1 MLQGVDRRHR
11 SRLIVAKLGQQ
22 SSRAL
27 VELSQHRRRCIR
39 PCKDSRRNQDLG
51 QEWNQVLVSTLYK
64 MRRAPGTSLPY
75 CRMVGSTP
83 TILQ

>member
-51 QEWNQVLVSTLYK
+51 QEWNQVLVGFTAKTIS
-64 MRRAPGTSLPY
+64 PGIRVT
-75 CRMVGSTP
+75 G
-83 TILQ
+83 

>member
-1 MLQGVDRRHR
+1 MLQGVGRRHR

-51 QEWNQVLVSTLYK
+51 QEWNQVLVGFTAKTIS
-64 MRRAPGTSLPY
+64 PGIRVT
-75 CRMVGSTP
+75 G
-83 TILQ
+83 